1 MDAMQRRTLLGMG
14 FASLLSMKTTERMP
28 ALFVG
33 HGSPTSAISP
43 NLWTRAWSDIG
54 SHVPR
59 PNAILSISAHWITNG
74 GMLVTASPRPQMNY
88 DMGGFPPEMYQLKYP
103 APGNPAL
110 AKEIESSLQKTIPV
124 RGDSTWGFDH
134 GTWLILRYMFPK
146 ADIPLIQ
153 LSIDYS
159 KPPAFHFDLARQLQ
173 PLRDKGVLIV
183 GSGNIVH
190 NLREMVRTDVK
201 PFDWAVE
208 FDRRMDENIQQGN
221 YNGCSRLSETRH
233 SRHHRTSDLRSFPA
247 ATVCAGAADKGRTG
261 PHAHQRFSVQI
272 RFDALVPGRVV
283 FPLILPAI
291 SNSNRGGDSSPGL
304 HWRPCGLLKI
314 LCATI
319 ETAWGLSLVPHR

>member
-1 MDAMQRRTLLGMG
+1 MQRRTLLGMG

-28 ALFVG
+28 VLFVG

-43 NLWTRAWSDIG
+43 NSWTKAWSDIG
-54 SHVPR
+54 SRVPR

-110 AKEIESSLQKTIPV
+110 AKEIENTLQQTIPV
-124 RGDSTWGFDH
+124 HGDSSWGFDH
-134 GTWLILRYMFPK
+134 GTWLVLRYLFPK

-159 KPPAFHFDLARQLQ
+159 KPPAFHFELARQLQ
-173 PLRDKGVLIV
+173 PLRDKGVLIL

-190 NLREMVRTDVK
+190 NLREMVRADVK

-221 YNGCSRLSETRH
+221 FKGVVDFQKLGT
-233 SRHHRTSDLRSFPA
+233 L
-247 ATVCAGAADKGRTG
+247 ATVAHPTYDHFLPLLYVLGLQTKGEPVRTLTNG
-261 PHAHQRFSVQI
+261 FQYKSVSMRSYQ
-272 RFDALVPGRVV
+272 VG
-283 FPLILPAI
+283 
-291 SNSNRGGDSSPGL
+291 
-304 HWRPCGLLKI
+304 
-314 LCATI
+314 
-319 ETAWGLSLVPHR
+319 